1 MSHSSRTLFV
11 LFATLFIDM
20 IGIGM
25 VFPIVPIIFTDPS
38 SPSFLLA
45 GHPESSWYIYAGL
58 VTALFGLMQFFAA
71 PLLGEL
77 SDIYGR
83 KKLLL
88 IGIGILAVSQALFG
102 FAIQIGSLALVLFS
116 RIVAGIAG
124 GNFSIAQAVIADVST
139 PQDRAKNF
147 GLMGAAFGLGFI
159 VGPVLSGW
167 IAAQTASAAAPFW
180 VASMLGMF
188 NVISV
193 ALFLPETRTH
203 IREHAHHFSLLK
215 GVRDLQHAISD
226 KVLRPYYS
234 INFLYYTGFAFFTST
249 IGLLLVSRF
258 SFDEAAIGIFFGF
271 VGLWVVITQGF
282 ILRVISGKFTD
293 RILLLTTMP
302 LVGVS
307 VFAFALVPQ
316 AVLLYAV
323 IPLMAIPQGISMAN
337 LTAILSK
344 HVSAESQGR
353 VMGINGS
360 LSAFSQGAIPLV
372 AGFMAAEISIPA
384 TLVAGSLFF
393 FIAWWVLY
401 THEK

>member
-1 MSHSSRTLFV
+1 
-11 LFATLFIDM
+11 
-20 IGIGM
+20 
-25 VFPIVPIIFTDPS
+25 
-38 SPSFLLA
+38 
-45 GHPESSWYIYAGL
+45 
-58 VTALFGLMQFFAA
+58 MQFFAA

-102 FAIQIGSLALVLFS
+102 FAIQIGSLPLVLFS

-139 PQDRAKNF
+139 PHDRAKNF

-180 VASMLGMF
+180 VASVLGMI
-188 NVISV
+188 NVLSV

-203 IREHAHHFSLLK
+203 IREHAHRFSLLK
-215 GVRDLQHAISD
+215 GIRDIQHAIGD

-258 SFDEAAIGIFFGF
+258 SYDEAAIGIFFGV
-271 VGLWVVITQGF
+271 VGVWVVITQGF
-282 ILRVISGKFTD
+282 ILRIISGTFTD
-293 RILLLTTMP
+293 RMLLLTTIP

-307 VFAFALVPQ
+307 VLAFALVPQ
-316 AVLLYAV
+316 AARTRSR
-323 IPLMAIPQGISMAN
+323 ASC
-337 LTAILSK
+337 TA
-344 HVSAESQGR
+344 VSAKPTIMQ
-353 VMGINGS
+353 
-360 LSAFSQGAIPLV
+360 
-372 AGFMAAEISIPA
+372 AARALEISASTSTKEQSNP
-384 TLVAGSLFF
+384 
-393 FIAWWVLY
+393 
-401 THEK
+401 